1 MHFTRAR
8 TLEPFQVAG
17 VFGAFHKFLIMFDR
31 NDDGDGFP
39 IAGDDFGFGGHNVI
53 ISRSRRLYQ
62 QKFAMASRHRSEPGW
77 RLHASRVCR
86 PALRRRDRA
95 FHGDTVREMEAADWA
110 SLSDEQLLERRISK
124 LGLRLEGTTLEPLIK
139 QLYDELSAKGLVFHP
154 PCHIGDEWF
163 VPVGIPAIFVPF
175 FLVHD
180 RLRALERTMMLE
192 VEGGTKDWFMKLIRH
207 EAAHAYNYA
216 YHLPRNKKWEQ
227 IFGQTSDDETPDSYR
242 PRPFSRSYVVNL
254 DDWYAQSHPDEDF
267 AETFAV
273 WLTPGLDWRTRY
285 AGWKALQKLEYV
297 DELMRSLGGKP
308 PLHTPKYRV
317 ADYDC
322 LNLKLKTYYARK
334 RKLYED
340 TYPNFYDTDLRQLFN
355 APAGLKASS
364 YLRLRRRRLLNAVC
378 LWTNEKKYRVNEL
391 LTRLIDRCD
400 HLGLHVHNDDP
411 QQDFRV
417 SAFITT
423 LVMNYLFTGKFKRT
437 K

>member
-1 MHFTRAR
+1 
-8 TLEPFQVAG
+8 
-17 VFGAFHKFLIMFDR
+17 
-31 NDDGDGFP
+31 
-39 IAGDDFGFGGHNVI
+39 
-53 ISRSRRLYQ
+53 
-62 QKFAMASRHRSEPGW
+62 
-77 RLHASRVCR
+77 
-86 PALRRRDRA
+86 
-95 FHGDTVREMEAADWA
+95 MEADDWA
-110 SLSDEQLLERRISK
+110 LLSDQELLERRISK
-124 LGLRLEGTTLEPLIK
+124 LGLRLEGTTLEPLIR
-139 QLYDELSAKGLVFHP
+139 QLYDELYARGLVLRP

-163 VPVGIPAIFVPF
+163 VPVGIPAIFIPF

-192 VEGGTKDWFMKLIRH
+192 VEGGTPEWFMKLMRH
-207 EAAHAYNYA
+207 EAAHAYSYA
-216 YHLPRNKKWEQ
+216 YQLPRKKKWQ
-227 IFGQTSDDETPDSYR
+227 QTFGRTSREETPDFYQ

-273 WLTPGLDWRTRY
+273 WLTPGLDWRRRY

-297 DELMRSLGGKP
+297 DELMRSLAGKP
-308 PLHTPKYRV
+308 PLHLPEYRV
-317 ADYDC
+317 ADHDC

-340 TYPNFYDTDLRQLFN
+340 TYPDFYDADLRQLFP
-355 APAGLKASS
+355 APAGPGRITASA
-364 YLRLRRRRLLNAVC
+364 YLRRRRRRLLNSVC
-378 LWTNEKKYRVNEL
+378 QWTNERKFRVNKL
-391 LTRLIDRCD
+391 LARLIDRCD
-400 HLGLHVHNDDP
+400 QLDLHVLNDDP